1 MPETY
6 THEGQQVVSEEI
18 QININEVASVGAW
31 LELSDNEEG
40 GGNFISYYTDI
51 ILLREQEREAK

>member
-31 LELSDNEEG
+31 LELSDSEEG

-51 ILLREQEREAK
+51 ILLRE